1 LNILS
6 KCQVKKYGMK
16 LGGDGFKIYVFCAK
30 PVIEYHIRIL
40 YQDIWKPKGT
50 AIMGGIA
57 L

>member
-1 LNILS
+1 
-6 KCQVKKYGMK
+6 MK